1 MENKLQA
8 KGLRLNGEVIFVEE
22 LGTIGEETPIKDK
35 NGVQLK
41 VGDLVFG
48 KMGSSFCY
56 VPIAKDEGKYFA
68 HGFEPCFNDDGS
80 YSSEVQIEKVKGCE
94 DIELGSKMPI
104 PSTHFPVLAIQYG
117 EKDV

>member
-8 KGLRLNGEVIFVEE
+8 KGLTLSGEVLFVEE
-22 LGTIGEETPIKDK
+22 LGAIGEETPIKDK

-41 VGDLVFG
+41 VGDLVLI
-48 KMGSSFCY
+48 KTGSYFICVSIEKC
-56 VPIAKDEGKYFA
+56 DGKYFA
-68 HGFEPCFNDDGS
+68 HGFEPCFNVDGS
-80 YSSEVQIEKVKGCE
+80 YSSDLQIEKVKGCE

-104 PSTHFPVLAIQYG
+104 PSTQFPILAIQYG

>member
-1 MENKLQA
+1 MKNKLQA

-22 LGTIGEETPIKDK
+22 LGTIGEETPIEDK

-48 KMGSSFCY
+48 KVGSSFCC
-56 VPIAKDEGKYFA
+56 VPIEKYDGKYFA
-68 HGFEPCFNDDGS
+68 HGLECRFNDDGS
-80 YSSEVQIEKVKGCE
+80 YSNCLQIEKVKGYE
-94 DIELGSKMPI
+94 EIELGFKMLI
-104 PSTHFPVLAIQYG
+104 PSVHFPILEIQYG

>member
-8 KGLRLNGEVIFVEE
+8 KCLRLNGEVIFVEE

-48 KMGSSFCY
+48 KVGSSFCY
-56 VPIAKDEGKYFA
+56 VPIEKCDGKYFA
-68 HGFEPCFNDDGS
+68 HGLEYRFNDDGS
-80 YSSEVQIEKVKGCE
+80 YSNCLQIEKVKGCE
-94 DIELGSKMPI
+94 DIELGSKMPV
-104 PSTHFPVLAIQYG
+104 PSVLFPLLAVQYG
-117 EKDV
+117 EKYV

>member
-1 MENKLQA
+1 MENRLQA

-41 VGDLVFG
+41 VGDLAFG
-48 KMGSSFCY
+48 KAGSSFCC
-56 VPIAKDEGKYFA
+56 VPIAKDEGKCYA
-68 HGFEPCFNDDGS
+68 HGFGVCFNVDGS
-80 YSSEVQIEKVKGCE
+80 YSSDLQIEKVKGYE
-94 DIELGSKMPI
+94 DIELGTKMPI
-104 PSTHFPVLAIQYG
+104 PSVHFPVLLVQYG

>member
-8 KGLRLNGEVIFVEE
+8 KGLTLTGVVIFVEE

-35 NGVQLK
+35 NGVKLK

-48 KMGSSFCY
+48 KAGSSFCC
-56 VPIAKDEGKYFA
+56 VPIAKDEDKCYA
-68 HGFEPCFNDDGS
+68 HGFGVCFNVDGS
-80 YSSEVQIEKVKGCE
+80 YSSDLQIEKVKGYE

-104 PSTHFPVLAIQYG
+104 PSTQFPILAIQYG